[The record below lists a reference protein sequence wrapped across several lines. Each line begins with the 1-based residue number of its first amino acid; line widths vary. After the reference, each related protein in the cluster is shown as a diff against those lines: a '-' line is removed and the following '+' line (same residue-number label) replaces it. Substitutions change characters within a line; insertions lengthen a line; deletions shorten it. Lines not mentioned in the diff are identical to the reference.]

1 MQKSSKVWCDWAV
14 AKKKKKKKKKFCN
27 HKNVVNLIILYEL
40 GRWSR
45 DLSRDFTQGDYL
57 FGAVKLTDNVD
68 LDKCGYSS
76 GYGTGFDARSFVFLT
91 K

>member
-1 MQKSSKVWCDWAV
+1 MGLGWC
-14 AKKKKKKKKKFCN
+14 KKKTKKKN
-27 HKNVVNLIILYEL
+27 VWNVVNLIILYEL

-45 DLSRDFTQGDYL
+45 DLSTDFTQGDYL
-57 FGAVKLTDNVD
+57 FGAVKLTDNVH

-76 GYGTGFDARSFVFLT
+76 GYGTGFDASSFVFLA